1 MQTNNEHVNGVS
13 CRISDFVERDGAKQL
28 EMEKSLRDFKLEDIE
43 SPVYFIFN
51 VNAAIIGF

>member
-13 CRISDFVERDGAKQL
+13 YRISDFVEQDSSKQA

-51 VNAAIIGF
+51 VNAAIIGL